1 MTTTLALLFTL
12 PAFAGYGDVGEE
24 GKPSWAERDVHMW
37 TNAIRVDPEAFD
49 EDYRAGGC
57 SFEGFLGAEKVQ
69 LPPLGY
75 DANLNDAAR
84 YHSTDMFE
92 NNHFD
97 HASSDGTSFGDRIS
111 RFYDSGFAGEN
122 IAWGYANG
130 YVAVTQGWMCSDGHR
145 ANIMLDGYTELGTG
159 VVDAYYTQNFG
170 GGNRDSDHPVGMGNH
185 TPGDANHD
193 ASFMA
198 DWYDDEAPARF
209 QVVVD
214 GEPYEL
220 ALEWGVDFR
229 GVYLAD
235 VAPPAVDCHQYYFSW
250 EDAEGTEAVFPE
262 EGSYT
267 YGEACDD
274 VVGWVS
280 GQISVDGDNGGNGG
294 GNEGGGGMD
303 GLDESGNPLTAGAPK
318 LVGCSSSA
326 SASSLAALLLA
337 GACLLPVA
345 GRRRD

>member
-1 MTTTLALLFTL
+1 
-12 PAFAGYGDVGEE
+12 
-24 GKPSWAERDVHMW
+24 
-37 TNAIRVDPEAFD
+37 
-49 EDYRAGGC
+49 
-57 SFEGFLGAEKVQ
+57 
-69 LPPLGY
+69 
-75 DANLNDAAR
+75 
-84 YHSTDMFE
+84 
-92 NNHFD
+92 
-97 HASSDGTSFGDRIS
+97 
-111 RFYDSGFAGEN
+111 
-122 IAWGYANG
+122 
-130 YVAVTQGWMCSDGHR
+130 
-145 ANIMLDGYTELGTG
+145 
-159 VVDAYYTQNFG
+159 
-170 GGNRDSDHPVGMGNH
+170 MGNH

-214 GEPYEL
+214 GEPYDL

-235 VAPPAVDCHQYYFSW
+235 VAPPAVDCHEYYFSW

-267 YGEACDD
+267 YGEACDNA
-274 VVGWVS
+274 VGWVS
-280 GQISVDGDNGGNGG
+280 SQTSVDGGNGDNGG
-294 GNEGGGGMD
+294 GNDGGGGMD